1 MIKICKNKT
10 LNQKRVDTFDR
21 QVKTLCDLGYPEA
34 VGIERCEFIPYVSPL
49 RGKFEIGDLIVIP
62 KRFITLH
69 KQMLM
74 TKVNNKA
81 GYAIFNLN
89 LLLDDDVTPRM
100 PYLIRDVDDG
110 AATIG
115 ISFKSCVEDFNKQK
129 RFGLSAEEGNAL
141 IIHSPE
147 VLNHH
152 FINLL
157 GTNYQYG
164 QNRILCLWLEGGHPC
179 LSCSWFDYGTAEWE
193 ANPKVK
199 WGFASCGSRILG

>member
-1 MIKICKNKT
+1 MRVYTVCKV
-10 LNQKRVDTFDR
+10 QFEG
-21 QVKTLCDLGYPEA
+21 QVETSK
-34 VGIERCEFIPYVSPL
+34 V
-49 RGKFEIGDLIVIP
+49 EISIVNP

-89 LLLDDDVTPRM
+89 LLLDDDRPRGCL
-100 PYLIRDVDDG
+100 YLIRDVDDG

-115 ISFKSCVEDFNKQK
+115 ISFKSCVEDLNKQK

-141 IIHSPE
+141 IIHRPE

-164 QNRILCLWLEGGHPC
+164 QNGILCLWLEDGHPC
-179 LSCSWFDYGTAEWE
+179 LSFSWFDYGTAEWKD
-193 ANPKVK
+193 NPKVK
-199 WGFASCGSRILG
+199 WGCASCGSRILA